1 MKRVGKGRIK
11 KKEVKIFPSSK
22 NFVEGK
28 KKKASCADFLIKR
41 SDAVGQKLMRAR
53 PVNKINLSWP

>member
-11 KKEVKIFPSSK
+11 KKEVKIFASSK

-41 SDAVGQKLMRAR
+41 SDAWVK
-53 PVNKINLSWP
+53 N

>member
-22 NFVEGK
+22 NFAEGK
-28 KKKASCADFLIKR
+28 KKRLHVLF
-41 SDAVGQKLMRAR
+41 
-53 PVNKINLSWP
+53 

>member
-22 NFVEGK
+22 NFAEGK
-28 KKKASCADFLIKR
+28 KKKASCAVLIKR
-41 SDAVGQKLMRAR
+41 SDAVVQKLMRAR